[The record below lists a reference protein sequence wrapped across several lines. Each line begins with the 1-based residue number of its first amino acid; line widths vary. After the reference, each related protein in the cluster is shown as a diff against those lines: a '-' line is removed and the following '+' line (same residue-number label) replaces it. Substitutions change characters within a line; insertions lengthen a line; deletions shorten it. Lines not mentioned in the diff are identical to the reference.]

1 MADEVPMEQLRER
14 LWPAGDDASA
24 YAILD
29 GARDPRAHPIITGS
43 KLEHR
48 CLYIGELSP
57 SLARAAPWIVRL
69 SRDDDDTRELLRRG
83 WGEAWGVYLRAPASS
98 LAALHQHFRRI
109 LRVQDE
115 AGRKLLFRYYDPR
128 VLRAYLPTCTADELR
143 QVFGP
148 VERFFIEGERA
159 STIGEYRFE
168 HDALSQRETQVQRRL
183 HWLGDYLRKSREEP
197 Q

>member
-1 MADEVPMEQLRER
+1 
-14 LWPAGDDASA
+14 
-24 YAILD
+24 
-29 GARDPRAHPIITGS
+29 
-43 KLEHR
+43 
-48 CLYIGELSP
+48 
-57 SLARAAPWIVRL
+57 VRL
-69 SRDDDDTRELLRRG
+69 SRDDDATRELLRRG
-83 WGEAWGVYLRAPASS
+83 WGEAWGVYLRAPSSS